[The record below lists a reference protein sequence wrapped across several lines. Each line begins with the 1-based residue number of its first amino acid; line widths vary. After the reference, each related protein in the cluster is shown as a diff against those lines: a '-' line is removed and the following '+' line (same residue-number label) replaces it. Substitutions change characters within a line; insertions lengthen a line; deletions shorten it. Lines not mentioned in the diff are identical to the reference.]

1 MCPGHGK
8 MRSSRGCAACPI
20 DLFRNQVIFCTHPPR
35 AAEVGPSGEMTM
47 KITIIGATG
56 FVGSALLAEALSR
69 GHEVTAIVRN
79 GSRVPAGPTV
89 REVDA
94 SDAAALEP
102 ALKGQD
108 VVISAFNG
116 GWGDPDIYTK
126 HRKGSTAIAPAAAKA
141 GTRLIVV
148 GGAGSLYAPDGSQFV
163 DSDAFPAEWRG
174 GGGGGGGA
182 PPGPGGAYGHG
193 RWPWARPRQQA
204 GFMPGTACAA
214 NRPAFLKSDW
224 SSAPPFRACSSRAR

>member
-1 MCPGHGK
+1 
-8 MRSSRGCAACPI
+8 
-20 DLFRNQVIFCTHPPR
+20 
-35 AAEVGPSGEMTM
+35 M

-126 HRKGSTAIAPAAAKA
+126 HRKGSTAIATAAAKA

-163 DSDAFPAEWRG
+163 DSDAFPAEWRD
-174 GGGGGGGA
+174 GA
-182 PPGPGGAYGHG
+182 RA
-193 RWPWARPRQQA
+193 ARDHLAELKA
-204 GFMPGTACAA
+204 GSG
-214 NRPAFLKSDW
+214 LDW
-224 SSAPPFRACSSRAR
+224 TFVSPPFELVPGERTGKYRVGGDTPVFDEAGASRISVADLAVAILDEAERPTHRGQRFTVGY